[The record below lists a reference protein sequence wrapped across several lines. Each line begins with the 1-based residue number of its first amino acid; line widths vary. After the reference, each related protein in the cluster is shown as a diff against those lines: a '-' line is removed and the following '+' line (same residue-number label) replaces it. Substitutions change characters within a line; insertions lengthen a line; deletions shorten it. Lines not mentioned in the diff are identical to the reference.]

1 MDDPTG
7 VVGFCQRVRP
17 RLVGTLSLLCGDG
30 EAGEELAQETLA
42 RVWRRRVAER
52 RARARLAVR
61 GVGAHV
67 DPDPADA
74 VAVRQAVAALPRRQ
88 RTALVLR
95 YYADLPVAEVAGLMG
110 CAPGTVKSLTSK
122 ALEAMRR
129 VEGMQVA
136 EEVTD
141 GP

>member
-1 MDDPTG
+1 
-7 VVGFCQRVRP
+7 
-17 RLVGTLSLLCGDG
+17 
-30 EAGEELAQETLA
+30 
-42 RVWRRRVAER
+42 
-52 RARARLAVR
+52 
-61 GVGAHV
+61 
-67 DPDPADA
+67 
-74 VAVRQAVAALPRRQ
+74 
-88 RTALVLR
+88 VLR

-122 ALEAMRR
+122 ALGAMRR